1 MVALVTGASRG
12 IGSAIAAALAR
23 DGWDVALGYL
33 HNEQSATLLARQ
45 LGEQYGVRCIAVGC
59 DVSSPQQVEAM
70 FAAIEDRLGEV
81 SLLVNN
87 AGIALQALLSD
98 TTEEEWNKLFDVDVK
113 GVFLCTRRA
122 LGPMVR
128 AHHGSIINISSVWG
142 LCGASCEVAYSAAKA
157 AVIGFSKALAKEL
170 GPSGI
175 RVNCIAPGV
184 IDTDMNSQL
193 DKASIDALCDETPL
207 GRIGTPDEVAA
218 LAVFLSGKGAGFI
231 TGQVI
236 SPNGGMVL

>member
-218 LAVFLSGKGAGFI
+218 LAVFLAGKGAGFI